1 MANEEEAK
9 AGEAQTRAPIQVQT
23 GDIEVAKLQLAARW
37 VEMTTGTS
45 DIDAFLSAFSRAYK
59 AIDETLRL

>member
-1 MANEEEAK
+1 MADEEQAK
-9 AGEAQTRAPIQVQT
+9 AGEAPAKALIQVQT

-37 VEMTTGTS
+37 AEMTSATTKM
-45 DIDAFLSAFSRAYK
+45 DAFLNAFNQAYK